1 MIVAFAYIVGFIR
14 LARGGRG
21 GVENSQIVDLLRL
34 MIKVTCM
41 GLGMS
46 LRSGNKLFLYG
57 FRLQDAG

>member
-41 GLGMS
+41 GMS
-46 LRSGNKLFLYG
+46 LKSGNKLFLYG

>member
-21 GVENSQIVDLLRL
+21 GVENSQIVDLLL
-34 MIKVTCM
+34 LIIKVLACM
-41 GLGMS
+41 GMS